1 MTKEDWIFST
11 FVAHMQ
17 SSFFNSFA
25 SLLSLYDLTMQSICI
40 AYKLRFLKNLQY
52 EKALCSLSI
61 YVILQQ
67 RKGCYHKK
75 TDSLCRLFMNRFQ
88 VLSFQK
94 VDHQK
99 ILLS

>member
-25 SLLSLYDLTMQSICI
+25 SLLSLYDLTMPSICI

-52 EKALCSLSI
+52 EKSVMFFIHLCNTSATKRMLS
-61 YVILQQ
+61 
-67 RKGCYHKK
+67 
-75 TDSLCRLFMNRFQ
+75 
-88 VLSFQK
+88 
-94 VDHQK
+94 
-99 ILLS
+99 